1 MDWSNVKI
9 STRLFFEI
17 DKRVE
22 GRGSLPDDLAGE
34 MILGHD
40 VAAVRLGQSP
50 EHGVLRNQGPRADVL
65 LHHTGV

>member
-22 GRGSLPDDLAGE
+22 GLPDDLAGE
-34 MILGHD
+34 VILGHD